1 MSPVEMIALS
11 LAASVAVAG
20 IAASAVAGLERLSSD
35 AALRERAWG
44 WALGLSALPPLLV
57 AGLTSAPP
65 SALPA
70 IALPAYV
77 ETARAVST
85 GAAEAAPVA
94 SGVTVDG
101 GLAATVVLV
110 LAALAAVTRG
120 LTLTRRAVRLRRLIE
135 KAVPASAA
143 VREAVAET
151 ARTMGV
157 AAPEVRIAAGGSEA
171 LLTGWARP
179 VLLLP
184 ADLAQTPGATSA
196 RAVIAHELAHLKRGD
211 HRAVWVQEIVL
222 TLLAVN
228 PVLRL
233 IGVRRAAAR
242 EEDCDALVLAGAEFS
257 VRRAYA
263 QSLIDA
269 LRVRAQAGPAPSPAL
284 TFTGAARRQVKR
296 RMAAILTPPSPAA
309 RGTRLLTLAAGLAL
323 LGLTGA
329 ASLAVAGQRPGPAI
343 EGVYAGQT
351 PAQLDWAY
359 TSAALDPVYRAAW
372 PGACGHGSEGEAGPV
387 YVYDGDACAAED
399 GPRIEIQTLEGVSPA
414 ADPPGAFAA
423 VKAACDAGRPVR
435 IAFSRGGTA
444 GTTAVACA
452 QPAVAPPQPVSFAV
466 DLIYDPAIVVA
477 AGDRLTIDMRRDL
490 GEDSSAS
497 TGIVLNLA
505 PDALP
510 GRASTLLRPP
520 LLPATRTD
528 PMFSMTAKIVG
539 ADGRIK
545 AVSDR
550 ESGRP
555 FAPYL
560 IGPDGIWTQMRMMPP
575 EG

>member
-20 IAASAVAGLERLSSD
+20 IAASAAAGLERLSSD

-44 WALGLSALPPLLV
+44 WALGLSALPPVLV

-70 IALPAYV
+70 VALPAYV
-77 ETARAVST
+77 EAARAVST

-94 SGVTVDG
+94 SGVAMDG

-110 LAALAAVTRG
+110 LAALAAVIRG

-135 KAVPASAA
+135 KAAPASAA

-157 AAPEVRIAAGGSEA
+157 VAPEVRITAGGSEA

-184 ADLAQTPGATSA
+184 ADLAQAPGATAA
-196 RAVIAHELAHLKRGD
+196 RVVIAHELAHLKRGD

-242 EEDCDALVLAGAEFS
+242 EEACDALVLKGAGSS

-296 RMAAILTPPSPAA
+296 RMDAILTPPSPAA
-309 RGTRLLTLAAGLAL
+309 RGTRLLALAAGLAL

-372 PGACGHGSEGEAGPV
+372 PGACGYGSEGETGPV
-387 YVYDGDACAAED
+387 YVHGGDGCATEG

-414 ADPPGAFAA
+414 ADPRGAFAA
-423 VKAACDAGRPVR
+423 VKAACDVGRPVR

-444 GTTAVACA
+444 GTTAVTCA
-452 QPAVAPPQPVSFAV
+452 RPAVAPPQPVSFAV
-466 DLIYDPAIVVA
+466 DLTYDPAIAVA
-477 AGDRLTIDMRRDL
+477 AGDRLEIDMRRDL
-490 GEDSSAS
+490 GEDRSAS

-510 GRASTLLRPP
+510 GRAFTLLRPP